1 MQIISATA
9 LMSIN
14 ETIIIQAISFLI
26 FMLIMNKI
34 MFKPLKKSIAERE
47 FYIEKIKK
55 DLIDSEKE
63 IYDITISLKEKEREM
78 RRSASLLNVKFMENA
93 YKESGIILKKAQQD
107 ITAMKKEAYEE
118 ISSKLD
124 ACRKDIETESKKIAR
139 LIIGSFISGKLA

>member
-14 ETIIIQAISFLI
+14 ETIIIQALSFLI

-47 FYIEKIKK
+47 SYIEKIKK
-55 DLIDSEKE
+55 EMTESEKE
-63 IYDITISLKEKEREM
+63 IYDITINLKEKEQAM
-78 RRSASLLNVKFMENA
+78 RRSVSQLNAKFMEDA
-93 YKESGIILKKAQQD
+93 YKESDNILKKAQQD
-107 ITAMKKEAYEE
+107 IMVMKKEAYKE
-118 ISSKLD
+118 IYSKLD

-139 LIIGSFISGKLA
+139 LIIGNLLSGKLA